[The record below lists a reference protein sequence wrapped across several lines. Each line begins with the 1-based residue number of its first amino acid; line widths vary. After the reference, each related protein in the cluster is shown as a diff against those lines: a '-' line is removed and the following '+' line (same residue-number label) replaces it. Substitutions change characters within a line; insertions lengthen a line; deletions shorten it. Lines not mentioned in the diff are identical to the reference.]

1 MEFSISEAKTR
12 FSKLIQLLIDE
23 KEERIIITKYGK
35 PIVIISPYIEENHK
49 RIGLLKKA
57 KGNFDISLEDFNS
70 I

>member
-49 RIGLLKKA
+49 RIGLL
-57 KGNFDISLEDFNS
+57 
-70 I
+70 